1 MSFNLVATTRQ
12 ATLTVVLSLI
22 TLTTH
27 GADMNRLN
35 DYQWKNRLVLV
46 QATSENGSEIETL
59 RSARAEIDDRDIV
72 WFVNTGSDVVS
83 NQKAVSGSLESDIKA
98 VLDESRS
105 YGRVLLIGKDGGIK
119 SRESSFD
126 LDAIFRRIDAMPM
139 RIREMRTNR
148 SSASD

>member
-83 NQKAVSGSLESDIKA
+83 NQKVVSGSLETDIKA

-119 SRESSFD
+119 SRESSLD
-126 LDAIFRRIDAMPM
+126 LDAIFRRIDGMPM

>member
-1 MSFNLVATTRQ
+1 MSCNLVATTRQ
-12 ATLTVVLSLI
+12 ATLTVALSLI

-27 GADMNRLN
+27 GADMNRLD
-35 DYQWKNRLVLV
+35 DYQWKNRLILV
-46 QATSENGSEIETL
+46 QATSENGGEIDTL

-83 NQKAVSGSLESDIKA
+83 NQKAVSSSLETDIKA

-119 SRESSFD
+119 SRESSLD
-126 LDAIFRRIDAMPM
+126 LDAIFRRIDGMPM
-139 RIREMRTNR
+139 RIREMR
-148 SSASD
+148 AD

>member
-1 MSFNLVATTRQ
+1 MSCKLVATTRQ

-27 GADMNRLN
+27 GADMNRLD
-35 DYQWKNRLVLV
+35 DYQWENRLILV
-46 QATSENGSEIETL
+46 QATNENGSEIETL
-59 RSARAEIDDRDIV
+59 RSAQAEIDDRDIV

-119 SRESSFD
+119 SRESSLD
-126 LDAIFRRIDAMPM
+126 LDAIFRRIDGMPM
-139 RIREMRTNR
+139 RIREMR
-148 SSASD
+148 AD

>member
-12 ATLTVVLSLI
+12 AIMTVVLSLI

-27 GADMNRLN
+27 GADMNRLD
-35 DYQWKNRLVLV
+35 DYQWKNRLILV
-46 QATSENGSEIETL
+46 QATSENGGEIETL

-83 NQKAVSGSLESDIKA
+83 NQNAVSGSLESDIKA
-98 VLDESRS
+98 VLDEPRS

-119 SRESSFD
+119 SRESSLD
-126 LDAIFRRIDAMPM
+126 LDAIFRRIDGMPM
-139 RIREMRTNR
+139 RIREMR
-148 SSASD
+148 AD

>member
-1 MSFNLVATTRQ
+1 MSCNLFAATRQ

-27 GADMNRLN
+27 GADMNRLD
-35 DYQWKNRLVLV
+35 DYQWKNRLILV
-46 QATSENGSEIETL
+46 QAASENGGEIETL

-119 SRESSFD
+119 SRESSLD
-126 LDAIFRRIDAMPM
+126 LDAIFRRIDGMPM
-139 RIREMRTNR
+139 RIREMR
-148 SSASD
+148 AD

>member
-27 GADMNRLN
+27 GADMNRLD
-35 DYQWKNRLVLV
+35 DYQWKNRLILV
-46 QATSENGSEIETL
+46 QATSENGGDIETL

-83 NQKAVSGSLESDIKA
+83 NQKVVSGSLETDIKA

-119 SRESSFD
+119 SRESSLD
-126 LDAIFRRIDAMPM
+126 LDAIFRRIDGMPM